1 MSKELWYDE
10 KAHVAKEGEL
20 MFKSMG
26 NTDGNLFFEKRSW
39 FTPSKLLESKPNGG
53 ISVLKGST
61 VVNLGKSYFLF
72 KH

>member
-1 MSKELWYDE
+1 
-10 KAHVAKEGEL
+10 